1 MTCLPCSGMG
11 VTIAHGPIWALVRA
25 VLSGFAK
32 GMGKQ
37 RFGVIRG
44 PNGTGLSPN
53 TVRKKVLTENQRRIN
68 TILTCARA
76 KNVVYY
82 GP

>member
-44 PNGTGLSPN
+44 PNGTGLSPRCSDE
-53 TVRKKVLTENQRRIN
+53 TQRRKH
-68 TILTCARA
+68 RS
-76 KNVVYY
+76 
-82 GP
+82 